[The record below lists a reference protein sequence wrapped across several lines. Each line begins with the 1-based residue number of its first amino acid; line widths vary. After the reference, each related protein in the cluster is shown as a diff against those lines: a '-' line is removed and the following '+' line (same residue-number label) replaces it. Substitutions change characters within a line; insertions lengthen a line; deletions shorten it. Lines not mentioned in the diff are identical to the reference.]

1 MTGQCPYVVRQILI
15 IKMKRIRYM
24 AGCIS
29 SIRRLCIQIQKSGG
43 FLPLK

>member
-1 MTGQCPYVVRQILI
+1 MTGQCSYAVRKILI

-29 SIRRLCIQIQKSGG
+29 SIRRLCIQEQ
-43 FLPLK
+43 